1 MHIGYNAR
9 MTGWLLL
16 TSVLTLGFCLLA
28 SGYVSQTVAEM
39 QNSLVQVE
47 NALQAEDWPGLQQ
60 ALSQSQ
66 QKWQKARPYWLGL
79 MNHQDVINIDLAL
92 QSIQAYGQEQQRDEV
107 QNQLALLDYY
117 LQLAVDCDK
126 LNWSNLF

>member
-1 MHIGYNAR
+1 
-9 MTGWLLL
+9 
-16 TSVLTLGFCLLA
+16 
-28 SGYVSQTVAEM
+28 
-39 QNSLVQVE
+39 
-47 NALQAEDWPGLQQ
+47 
-60 ALSQSQ
+60 
-66 QKWQKARPYWLGL
+66 

>member
-16 TSVLTLGFCLLA
+16 TSALTLGFCLLA

-47 NALQAEDWPGLQQ
+47 NAQPAKMAKGPAVLAGPDEPPG
-60 ALSQSQ
+60 
-66 QKWQKARPYWLGL
+66 R
-79 MNHQDVINIDLAL
+79 N
-92 QSIQAYGQEQQRDEV
+92 
-107 QNQLALLDYY
+107 
-117 LQLAVDCDK
+117 
-126 LNWSNLF
+126 

>member
-16 TSVLTLGFCLLA
+16 TSALTLGFCLLA

-47 NALQAEDWPGLQQ
+47 NAL
-60 ALSQSQ
+60 
-66 QKWQKARPYWLGL
+66 
-79 MNHQDVINIDLAL
+79 
-92 QSIQAYGQEQQRDEV
+92 
-107 QNQLALLDYY
+107 
-117 LQLAVDCDK
+117 
-126 LNWSNLF
+126 

>member
-16 TSVLTLGFCLLA
+16 TSALTLGFCLLA

-79 MNHQDVINIDLAL
+79 INIELAL

>member
-16 TSVLTLGFCLLA
+16 TSALTLGFCLLA
-28 SGYVSQTVAEM
+28 SGYVSQT
-39 QNSLVQVE
+39 VE

>member
-16 TSVLTLGFCLLA
+16 TSALTLGFCLLA
-28 SGYVSQTVAEM
+28 SGYVS

>member
-1 MHIGYNAR
+1 MHISYNTR
-9 MTGWLLL
+9 MTVWLLL
-16 TSVLTLGFCLLA
+16 ASALTVGFCLLS
-28 SGYVSQTVAEM
+28 SGYVGKTVTEM
-39 QNSLVQVE
+39 QESLVGVE
-47 NALQAEDWPGLQQ
+47 QALQTDDWPGLQQ
-60 ALSQSQ
+60 ALSQSR

-92 QSIQAYGQEQQRDEV
+92 QSLQAYSQEKKRDDV
-107 QNQLALLDYY
+107 LNQLALLDYY